1 MTAEERGAIDQ
12 VFKLFIVPLK
22 IEQTHEKVMKP
33 HSCRRIYP
41 KDLIHVRHSNSILE
55 APE

>member
-33 HSCRRIYP
+33 HSCRIYP